1 MDQIIAALIDLALPA
16 LVTGVIW
23 GITKVASY
31 FQAKTNIE
39 YAQGAIA
46 RLNEAVVMAV
56 REVEQT
62 VKAELV
68 KAKADGKI
76 TVAESRGI
84 KAAAIAAAKSYLGA
98 KGIAELIKVLG
109 IDASLIDKIVGGKI
123 EQVISEM
130 KDEKAGTASPK

>member
-1 MDQIIAALIDLALPA
+1 MDQVIASLIDLALPA
-16 LVTGVIW
+16 LVTGIIW

-31 FQAKTNIE
+31 FKAKTNIE
-39 YAQGAIA
+39 YVQGAIG
-46 RLNEAVVMAV
+46 RLNEAVVTAV

-62 VKAELV
+62 IKAELV
-68 KAKADGKI
+68 KKRADGKI
-76 TVAESRGI
+76 TPDDARDI

-109 IDASLIDKIVGGKI
+109 IDAAFVDKLVGGKI

-130 KDEKAGTASPK
+130 KDEKDATPK

>member
-16 LVTGVIW
+16 LVTGIIW

-31 FQAKTNIE
+31 FKAKTNIE

-62 VKAELV
+62 VKADIV
-68 KAKADGKI
+68 KRKADGKI
-76 TVAESRGI
+76 TADDARGI
-84 KAAAIAAAKSYLGA
+84 KATAIAAAESYLGA

-109 IDASLIDKIVGGKI
+109 IDASLVDKLVGGKI
-123 EQVISEM
+123 EQVLSEM
-130 KDEKAGTASPK
+130 KDEKASTASPK